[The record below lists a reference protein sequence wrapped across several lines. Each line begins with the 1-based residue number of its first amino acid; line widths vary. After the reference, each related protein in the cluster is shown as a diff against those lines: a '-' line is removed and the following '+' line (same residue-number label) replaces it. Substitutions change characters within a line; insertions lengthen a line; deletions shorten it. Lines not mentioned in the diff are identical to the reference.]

1 VTAPAT
7 TQALTTTEDQ
17 PSAPTPPRTQTPAEI
32 IQSVTNAA
40 GAQNRTEFHVSDGMD
55 EGETRD
61 PA

>member
-1 VTAPAT
+1 MTAPAT
-7 TQALTTTEDQ
+7 AQASTTDHQ
-17 PSAPTPPRTQTPAEI
+17 LAAVTPPSTQTPAEI

-55 EGETRD
+55 DGETRD